1 MNGDMIAAA
10 AANPLFRGIAIADM
24 EAVLKAIDACA
35 VRVRKGEQIVLD
47 GARPI
52 AVVLEGLI
60 HIVQDDY
67 WGTRSIIHML
77 MPGKT
82 LGESFTTFPGANL
95 NQKAV
100 AQTDCTVLA
109 FSKEKLLGEAFPEQ
123 RRILENLLG
132 IYSIHQRIFLQKFQM
147 LSCRKTRDRLLA
159 YFSMMAFEKGSPRFT
174 VPFTRQ
180 EMADYLCVER
190 SAMCAALSAMQK
202 EGILRFKGR
211 TFEMLHAPEAQQHN
225 RGRNHHSRM

>member
-1 MNGDMIAAA
+1 MNSDMIAAA

-24 EAVLKAIDACA
+24 EAVLEAIDACV

-47 GARPI
+47 GVRPI

-82 LGESFTTFPGANL
+82 MGESFTSFPGAEL
-95 NQKAV
+95 NQKAI
-100 AQTDCTVLA
+100 AQTDAVLLA
-109 FSKEKLLGEAFPEQ
+109 FSKDKFLGGSFPQ
-123 RRILENLLG
+123 QKMMLENLLG
-132 IYSIHQRIFLQKFQM
+132 IYSIHQRIFLQKFQL
-147 LSCRKTRDRLLA
+147 LSRRKTRDRLLA
-159 YFSMMAFEKGSPRFT
+159 YLSMAALDKGSPRFT

-190 SAMCAALSAMQK
+190 SAMCAELSNMQK

-211 TFEMLHAPEAQQHN
+211 EFELLHASEAE
-225 RGRNHHSRM
+225 RHS

>member
-1 MNGDMIAAA
+1 MNSELIAAA
-10 AANPLFRGIAIADM
+10 AANPLFRGIPVGEM
-24 EAVLKAIDACA
+24 HAVLEAIDACEI
-35 VRVRKGEQIVLD
+35 RVGKGDTIVLD

-60 HIVQDDY
+60 QIVQDDY

-82 LGESFTTFPGANL
+82 MGESFTTFPGANL
-95 NQKAV
+95 NQKAI
-100 AQTDCTVLA
+100 AQTDAVLLA
-109 FSKEKLLGEAFPEQ
+109 FSRDRLLSTDIPHQKLM
-123 RRILENLLG
+123 LENLLG
-132 IYSIHQRIFLQKFQM
+132 IYSIHQRIFLQKFQL
-147 LSCRKTRDRLLA
+147 LSRRKTRDRLLA
-159 YFSMMAFEKGSPRFT
+159 YLSMTALDKGGPCFT

-190 SAMCAALSAMQK
+190 SAMQR

-211 TFEMLHAPEAQQHN
+211 EFELLHAPEAE
-225 RGRNHHSRM
+225 HHS